1 MIKFNIFV
9 VDDEKVAREGISLAL
24 KKRYKVSAFEN
35 AESAIEA
42 MLDKAPDLILLDI
55 GLPGMSGIEALEKV
69 KELYPHLPVVMIT
82 AYEDVETI
90 VAAMKLKAYDY
101 IVKPLQMEALMVTVR
116 NALETIRL
124 RKEIQLL
131 HEKYLKENL
140 PRFIGESDAT
150 QDVIELVKKV
160 AKSPDTP
167 VMVLGETGTGKELIA
182 KAIHYRSPNF
192 EGPLVSVNCAAI
204 PRDLIESE
212 LFGYEKGAFS
222 GAGKS
227 GKKGLVEQ
235 AAEGTLFLDEV
246 GDLSAEAQA
255 KLLRFLEDGEFY
267 RVGGTQKLVAK
278 TRVVAATNKDLL
290 EMSESNAF
298 RKDLYHRLAVIRIEV
313 PSLTERREDILP
325 IAKHYLLEFSE
336 KFGKNF
342 SSISEEAEMMLKN
355 HYWTGNVRELK
366 NIIEKA
372 VLLADGPDLGS
383 EHLGL
388 NNICREDGIAELGGG
403 LRLPVISP
411 EGIDLPTALNAIEKH
426 YFDSAL
432 GLTNNNESKAAK
444 MLSMSR
450 DTFRYRRKKLDNE
463 K

>member
-1 MIKFNIFV
+1 M
-9 VDDEKVAREGISLAL
+9 
-24 KKRYKVSAFEN
+24 
-35 AESAIEA
+35 
-42 MLDKAPDLILLDI
+42 
-55 GLPGMSGIEALEKV
+55 
-69 KELYPHLPVVMIT
+69 
-82 AYEDVETI
+82 
-90 VAAMKLKAYDY
+90 
-101 IVKPLQMEALMVTVR
+101 
-116 NALETIRL
+116 
-124 RKEIQLL
+124 
-131 HEKYLKENL
+131 
-140 PRFIGESDAT
+140 
-150 QDVIELVKKV
+150 
-160 AKSPDTP
+160 
-167 VMVLGETGTGKELIA
+167 
-182 KAIHYRSPNF
+182 
-192 EGPLVSVNCAAI
+192 
-204 PRDLIESE
+204 
-212 LFGYEKGAFS
+212 
-222 GAGKS
+222 
-227 GKKGLVEQ
+227 EQ

-267 RVGGTQKLVAK
+267 RVGGTQKLVVK

-290 EMSESNAF
+290 EMSESNVF

-313 PSLTERREDILP
+313 PSLMERREDILP

-342 SSISEEAEMMLKN
+342 TSISEDAEMMLKN

-403 LRLPVISP
+403 LRLPVVSP
-411 EGIDLPTALNAIEKH
+411 EGIDLPAALNAIEKH

-450 DTFRYRRKKLDNE
+450 DTFRYRRKKLDNG